1 MTKSIKFLVDECTG
15 PNVALWLKSQDYI
28 TISIYDE
35 FPGKKDFDILKMAF
49 DNNYVIVTNDK
60 DFGEMVF
67 KNNLPHKGIVL
78 LRLSNERSNHKI
90 EVLERLFSEKI
101 SELPGS
107 FTVVSEKTIRI
118 IRQLKESKED

>member
-1 MTKSIKFLVDECTG
+1 MEDIKFLVDECTG
-15 PNVALWLKSQDYI
+15 PNVALWLKSQGFI

-35 FPGKKDFDILKMAF
+35 FQGKKDFDILKMAF
-49 DNNYVIVTNDK
+49 DKNFVIITNDK

-78 LRLSNERSNHKI
+78 LRLSNERSSHKI
-90 EVLERLFSEKI
+90 EVLERLFSENI
-101 SELPGS
+101 LELPGS

-118 IRQLKESKED
+118 IRQLKKRQDS

>member
-118 IRQLKESKED
+118 IRQFKESKED